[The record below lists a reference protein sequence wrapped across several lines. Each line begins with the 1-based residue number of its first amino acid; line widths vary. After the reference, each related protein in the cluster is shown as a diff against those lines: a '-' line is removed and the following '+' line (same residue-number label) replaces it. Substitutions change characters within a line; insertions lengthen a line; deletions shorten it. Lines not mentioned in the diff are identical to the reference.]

1 MELCRVRRASA
12 GGPRVDDIFES
23 TRMALDQMSQ
33 GTSIR
38 PGDRI
43 AITAGSR
50 GLARYG
56 EIIGEAVRWVRD
68 RGGEPFLVPAMG
80 SHGGGTVQGRL
91 DILAHLG
98 ITPESTGAPIEDGE
112 DVIKTGQAG
121 NLPLY
126 TDSRA
131 AAADG
136 IILVNR
142 VKPHT
147 AFHGNF
153 ESGLIKMLVV
163 GLGKVPGAAVFH
175 EQPVETLSWFL
186 ADLGGLALER
196 LPVIGGIALVENA
209 DEEVAVLEG
218 IPRDRIMEREPI
230 LLQHARSLMPR
241 LPFSGADILV
251 VDEMG
256 KNFSGTGLD
265 TNVIGRFSVTG
276 DYSRA
281 DQPAKRVFVRALSP
295 ASEGNA
301 NGVGVADFI
310 TRRLEQAIDRRAT
323 YLNALTTGYLRRVM
337 LPLVF
342 DTDREAL
349 QAAALS
355 LKKSLEE
362 CSLGWIPN
370 TLHLK
375 EILVTPGLL
384 ASCRENGYLE
394 VGRQF
399 MEFDGEGNLLF
410 PW

>member
-1 MELCRVRRASA
+1 MELSRVRRAPP
-12 GGPRVDDIFES
+12 GGPRVGSVTES
-23 TRMALDQMSQ
+23 TKQALEQICEGDK
-33 GTSIR
+33 IK
-38 PGDRI
+38 PGDSI

-50 GLARYG
+50 GLPHYR
-56 EIIGEAVRWVRD
+56 EIIGEVVRWVRGK
-68 RGGEPFLVPAMG
+68 GGDPFLVPAMG
-80 SHGGGTVQGRL
+80 SHGGGTVKGRL

-98 ITPESTGAPIEDGE
+98 ITPESTGAPIIDGE
-112 DVIKTGQAG
+112 DVIKAGQAG
-121 NLPLY
+121 SLPLY
-126 TDSRA
+126 ADSRA

-136 IILVNR
+136 IIMVNR
-142 VKPHT
+142 IKPHT
-147 AFHGNF
+147 AFHGSY

-163 GLGKVPGAAVFH
+163 GLGKVPGATIFH
-175 EQPVETLSWFL
+175 EQPVETLSRSL
-186 ADLGGLALER
+186 ADLGRLALER
-196 LPVIGGIALVENA
+196 LPVIGGIALVENS

-230 LLQHARSLMPR
+230 LLQHACSLMPR
-241 LPFSGADILV
+241 LPFTGADILV
-251 VDEMG
+251 IDEMG

-276 DYSRA
+276 DYDLA
-281 DQPAKRVFVRALSP
+281 GQPAKRIFVRALSA

-310 TRRLEQAIDRRAT
+310 TKRLEQAIDRKAT
-323 YLNALTTGYLRRVM
+323 YLNALTTGYLKRVM

-349 QAAALS
+349 QAAAQS

-370 TLHLK
+370 TLHLN
-375 EILVTPGLL
+375 EILVTPDLL
-384 ASCRENGYLE
+384 ASCRENGYSE
-394 VGRQF
+394 VERQALR
-399 MEFDGEGNLLF
+399 FDADGNMVS